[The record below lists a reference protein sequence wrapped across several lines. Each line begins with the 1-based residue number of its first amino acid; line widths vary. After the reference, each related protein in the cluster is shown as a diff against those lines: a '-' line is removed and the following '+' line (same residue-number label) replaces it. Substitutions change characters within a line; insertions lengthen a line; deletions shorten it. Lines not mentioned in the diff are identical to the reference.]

1 MLIFLPQIGFIMPLY
16 APPLLRQRYFS
27 GIFIWLAALC
37 MPALV
42 QAQQSQCG
50 ILGAL
55 NQIERAV
62 DADPQAGQAQI
73 SAMRRTR
80 AEVVVATQ
88 IFTRNNWMASFL
100 ASRERVLR
108 LYLSGKLDTARRAQ
122 QAASYKKLA
131 AELQTLSRIIPCAA
145 GDSNTAGPESQ
156 NTEGHKNTTEIAS
169 QYRDA
174 PRGTASNFAQFVARI
189 SRFLSENTAKIMPY
203 LFFSAT
209 FIGLWAY
216 MKYDE
221 YRIRLRQRFLCHVD
235 VVLVG
240 KRQSQK
246 AYMTD
251 ISRLG
256 VGLHLKHS
264 PPPKTKLTLHH
275 GDWSAEIR
283 ITRVNGVSA
292 GARFAKRLKEIPDE
306 YKRTGPK
313 KWVPSKD
320 YKQTAGK

>member
-1 MLIFLPQIGFIMPLY
+1 MPLY
-16 APPLLRQRYFS
+16 TLTLLRQRCFS
-27 GIFIWLAALC
+27 GIFIWLAALFI
-37 MPALV
+37 PALA
-42 QAQQSQCG
+42 QAQQSQCA

-55 NQIERAV
+55 KQIERAM
-62 DADPQAGQAQI
+62 DTDPQTGQAQI
-73 SAMRRTR
+73 SALRRTR
-80 AEVVVATQ
+80 AEVVVAPQ
-88 IFTRNNWMASFL
+88 IFTQDDWMARFL
-100 ASRERVLR
+100 ASRQWVLR
-108 LYLSGKLDTARRAQ
+108 LYLSGKVDAARRAQ
-122 QAASYKKLA
+122 QAARYKTLT
-131 AELQTLSRIIPCAA
+131 AELQSLSRIIPCAA
-145 GDSNTAGPESQ
+145 GTSNTDGPESQ
-156 NTEGHKNTTEIAS
+156 NTEGHKNTTEITS
-169 QYRDA
+169 QYSDA
-174 PRGTASNFAQFVARI
+174 PLGVASIFAQFVARI
-189 SRFLSENTAKIMPY
+189 SRYLAENTAKIMPY

-216 MKYDE
+216 MKYDD

-264 PPPKTKLTLHH
+264 LPPKTKLTLHH

-292 GARFAKRLKEIPDE
+292 GARFAKRLKEVPDE

>member
-1 MLIFLPQIGFIMPLY
+1 MPLY
-16 APPLLRQRYFS
+16 APPLRRQICFS
-27 GIFIWLAALC
+27 GIYIWLAALFI
-37 MPALV
+37 PALA
-42 QAQQSQCG
+42 QAQQSQCA

-55 NQIERAV
+55 QQIERAME
-62 DADPQAGQAQI
+62 DNPQTGLAQI
-73 SAMRRTR
+73 RDLRRTR

-88 IFTRNNWMASFL
+88 IFSQGDWMASFL
-100 ASRERVLR
+100 ASRQRVLR
-108 LYLSGKLDTARRAQ
+108 LYLSGKTDTARRAQ
-122 QAASYKKLA
+122 QAATYKTLA
-131 AELQTLSRIIPCAA
+131 AELQTLSRIIPCAV
-145 GDSNTAGPESQ
+145 GNSNTAGPESQ
-156 NTEGHKNTTEIAS
+156 NSEGHKNTSDIAS
-169 QYRDA
+169 QYSDA
-174 PRGTASNFAQFVARI
+174 PLGAASPVAQFVARI
-189 SRFLSENTAKIMPY
+189 SRFLAENTAKIMPY
-203 LFFSAT
+203 LFFSST

-240 KRQSQK
+240 RRQSQK

-264 PPPKTKLTLHH
+264 LPPKTRLTIHH

-292 GARFAKRLKEIPDE
+292 GARFVKRLKEIPE
-306 YKRTGPK
+306 AYKIIGPK
-313 KWVPSKD
+313 KWVPGKD
-320 YKQTAGK
+320 YKQTPRT